1 MSNSWPH
8 SPKVISEKTSL
19 PLRPFADTKAAGALA
34 LEFSVRRLEA
44 AIDVAFKLEGA
55 ESLYFPKPARAPE
68 RRDELWKRT
77 CLEIFVGPADAS
89 AYLEMNLSPSG
100 DWNVYAFDGYRE
112 GMRPADAE
120 VVLARSTEG
129 QWLRAATVRG
139 PDVTKLL
146 GCGDLVMSAT
156 SVLEYSNGER
166 EYWALAHAGQKPDFH
181 LRQSFVLKI

>member
-8 SPKVISEKTSL
+8 SPKVITEKTSL
-19 PLRPFADTKAAGALA
+19 PLRPFAETKASGAIA
-34 LEFSVRRLEA
+34 LSFSVRRLEA
-44 AIDVAFKLEGA
+44 AIDVVFSLKGGEV
-55 ESLYFPKPARAPE
+55 LYFPRATDALE

-77 CLEIFVGPADAS
+77 CLEIFVGPAGADS
-89 AYLEMNLSPSG
+89 YLEMNLSPSG
-100 DWNVYAFDGYRE
+100 DWNVYAFDGYRT

-120 VVLARSTEG
+120 VVLARSTED
-129 QWLRAATVRG
+129 QSLRAATVRG
-139 PDVTKLL
+139 PEITKLL
-146 GCGDLVMSAT
+146 GSSDLVMSAT